1 MDTTALIREAKARF
15 QHQESKQYLK
25 EKYTASLNFVSQGG
39 FWTASVELIAFL
51 RTSETTEVILI
62 DNYQKPI
69 MVNVAELLVAA
80 EETYSTVTE
89 QWYTEFTELKSNR

>member
-25 EKYTASLNFVSQGG
+25 EKYTNSLNFVNQGG

-51 RTSETTEVILI
+51 RTSELAQVVLI

-69 MVNVAELLVAA
+69 MVQVPELLSVA
-80 EETYSTVTE
+80 EETYTTVTE
-89 QWYTEFTELKSNR
+89 QWYTEFSELKTNR